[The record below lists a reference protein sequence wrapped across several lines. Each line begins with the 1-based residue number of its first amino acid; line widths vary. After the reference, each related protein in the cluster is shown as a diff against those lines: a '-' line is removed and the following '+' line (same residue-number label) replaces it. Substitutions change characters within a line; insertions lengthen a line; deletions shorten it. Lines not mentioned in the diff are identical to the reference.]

1 MIKQKRIAAGL
12 TQKELA
18 MKANVSQSYI
28 TKLEQG
34 KIKPSYEAMQS
45 ILRALQTKQV
55 TAQDLM
61 TTTLIKVSA
70 NDSVTEIVNTM
81 CKHSVSQVLVYD
93 TKFTGIITERSMMK
107 CLSNKHAITNYIDT
121 NVHMVPL
128 SCPLSTIEVLLE
140 QNYVLV
146 HEHGTIVGIITHTDV
161 LKHLKNN

>member
-61 TTTLIKVSA
+61 TAKLIKVSVTDA
-70 NDSVTEIVNTM
+70 LDSITDTFFKYN
-81 CKHSVSQVLVYD
+81 VSQVLVYD
-93 TKFTGIITERSMMK
+93 TQFLGILTERNMMK
-107 CLSNKHAITNYIDT
+107 CLRNNHSVKQYIDT

-128 SCPLSTIEVLLE
+128 TCPLTTIEVLLE

-146 HEHGTIVGIITHTDV
+146 HDKGSIVGIITPSDV
-161 LKHLKNN
+161 LKHLKKY